1 MKAEPSQIHLTS
13 QKAVIDITSFWTLW
27 VISTSPNPDEEKK
40 SNKNSRMH
48 IFAQKIDSSL
58 TCIN

>member
-48 IFAQKIDSSL
+48 IFAQKIDSS
-58 TCIN
+58 